1 VIILSGVLVLVAIAL
16 LIVGVVSGNSG
27 TEIAGLSGMDLIYVS
42 IGVSIVSALFLAIG
56 VFLRR
61 KDLFGSVPV
70 RSGGSA
76 AQPARHSRRGKAD
89 KASAVPDTIPR
100 PGTTPAEGVGDDAS
114 SGVGVEEIPPPVD
127 VPADAIVYVVPGR
140 RRYHLDSCRQLAGRG
155 KQELTFEEARE
166 EGFSPCTACMPDTAL
181 AARASASAGDS
192 LAPDLARGISTQDT
206 EADTT
211 DATATKDGGTEAQ
224 EERPGDV
231 GPESESSDDERDT
244 AAANVGANG
253 SAGAFASPAQWA
265 SDEDTATDEAPTGSL
280 TDPIGVSGAE
290 SADDTSADDRSAE
303 SRAGEASD
311 EAASGEDGRDT
322 AEPDAE
328 NPDGEPENGK
338 TEPDSGRAESDNS
351 APGKGASQVAEV
363 PQQAA
368 PKEADG
374 SAHVADGPQV
384 RILSGTK
391 RYHRPDCALIEDI
404 GDESDDLE
412 SLSRAEAKARGC
424 TPCLVCQPDKEPVAR
439 D

>member
-42 IGVSIVSALFLAIG
+42 IGVSIVSALFLAVG

-89 KASAVPDTIPR
+89 KAPAVPDTMPR
-100 PGTTPAEGVGDDAS
+100 PGTTPAEEDRDDAS
-114 SGVGVEEIPPPVD
+114 SGVGVEEIPPPAD

-155 KQELTFEEARE
+155 KEELTFEEARE
-166 EGFSPCTACMPDTAL
+166 EGFSPCTACLPDTAL
-181 AARASASAGDS
+181 AARASASAGES
-192 LAPDLARGISTQDT
+192 LAPDLARGISTNDT
-206 EADTT
+206 EAD
-211 DATATKDGGTEAQ
+211 ATAAKDGGTEAQ

-231 GPESESSDDERDT
+231 GPETESFEGERDT
-244 AAANVGANG
+244 AAASFGANG

-265 SDEDTATDEAPTGSL
+265 SDEDTATDEVPTGSL

-290 SADDTSADDRSAE
+290 SADDRSADDRSAE

-311 EAASGEDGRDT
+311 EAASGEDEPDT

-328 NPDGEPENGK
+328 NPDDEPETDK
-338 TEPDSGRAESDNS
+338 TEPDSSRAESDNPEPPQ
-351 APGKGASQVAEV
+351 AAEV